1 MSLTLIDFV
10 RQLADDMVLAPIYR
24 KGAVMRS
31 GASAKGKN
39 PHEDALDRN
48 LDKHD
53 AALLIEKSP
62 KTLTAVGLWTGVRG
76 NGYVILDVDRNLS
89 ALKKKWGDALQGA
102 PVITSTKKNAA
113 KYIFRVPEALW
124 TDVDGFGL
132 SEETG
137 NSYEVLWGGQG
148 LRQGLIYGAYPGSL
162 DGKAPEGSYGFVGD
176 PDDIPTAPDFL
187 IAEMKAAKAK
197 EGKGFI
203 SNRRALDVSDRTE
216 DEIAEIVQE
225 CLNVIPHKGVGSN
238 EEWVK
243 IGMAIHSVL
252 PGDLGLTLWSA
263 WSAKDPEFADEWKKG
278 NPCQGRWESFK
289 AGGIS
294 LGTLIWLADRVD
306 PKRARFSASS
316 KAIVEAAEAAL
327 PPARGLSHQQII
339 DEAKRIQ
346 TLDNPSEANHRM
358 SQLARAA
365 EYMDRAAIE
374 KLLLDQLTYERRID
388 RMTVGELLERDFNRG
403 YIIPDVLPS
412 PSVVLLYG
420 PGGEGKSMSA
430 WTIAKHVATGT
441 PFVVRGRLMPVKK
454 GPVLILNGDQS
465 LPQIQEQLQE
475 VGMPADAPVH
485 IQPNWH
491 LKYMNRFCELMD
503 EIKPALVLIDSLIGC
518 SGGAAFDENKSEFAS
533 PLYWLSN
540 YNGSAFPATT
550 VMIIHHANK
559 QGGFRGTSA
568 IRDAVDETWALKRP
582 SKEQM
587 EQDPSTRHTRF
598 ITVEKSRSGRSG
610 TSLAMRMESD
620 LTFSISDATPEI
632 DETKTTPDAIIDRV
646 LMKIRTIYPRT
657 ITRSELNVDSLVG
670 GNVEGIRKSL
680 QRLEKRGLISA
691 VTAPGTKR
699 EKSYQAVLSR
709 ARGEGTKPVPSDNN
723 PSPGTDL
730 TWDKGWDNPPKSQ
743 TCPTSEVKW
752 DNTPETAPVPPS
764 CPTPE
769 ASGGAESGSVGQSGE
784 YPPAREAESERTR
797 EELDTLSTNAWNQWD
812 V

>member
-1 MSLTLIDFV
+1 
-10 RQLADDMVLAPIYR
+10 
-24 KGAVMRS
+24 MRS

-176 PDDIPTAPDFL
+176 PDSIPTAPDFL

-252 PGDLGLTLWSA
+252 PNDLGLTLWSA

-316 KAIVEAAEAAL
+316 KAIVESAEAFVAQNNRVSTL
-327 PPARGLSHQQII
+327 EHKQII
-339 DEAKRIQ
+339 EEYRRIRHIK
-346 TLDNPSEANHRM
+346 NPSEKNHRIN
-358 SQLARAA
+358 QLAEAGGYRDVLRLRKMLREQRIFERDQDVITAG
-365 EYMDRAAIE
+365 D
-374 KLLLDQLTYERRID
+374 LLS
-388 RMTVGELLERDFNRG
+388 MDFNRG
-403 YIIPDVLPS
+403 YIIPDILPS

-441 PFVVRGRLMPVKK
+441 PFVVRGRPMPVKR

-465 LPQIQEQLQE
+465 LPQLQEQLEE
-475 VGMPADAPVH
+475 VAMPVNAPV
-485 IQPNWH
+485 I
-491 LKYMNRFCELMD
+491 
-503 EIKPALVLIDSLIGC
+503 IKNSFSLQNEEMFIDLVEKHRPSLVLIDSLIGC
-518 SGGAAFDENKSEFAS
+518 SGGEAFDENKSDFAE
-533 PLYWLSN
+533 PLYWLSSS
-540 YNGSAFPATT
+540 NGSEFPATT
-550 VMIIHHANK
+550 VIIIHHANK

-582 SKEQM
+582 SKEQV
-587 EQDPSTRHTRF
+587 EEDPSTRHTRF

-610 TSLAMRMESD
+610 TFLAMRMESD
-620 LTFSISDATPEI
+620 LTFSINDATPEV

-646 LMKIRTIYPRT
+646 LMRIRTIYPRT
-657 ITRSELNVDSLVG
+657 MTKSELNVDSLVG
-670 GNVEGIRKSL
+670 GNVGAIKKAL

-691 VTAPGTKR
+691 VTAPGKKR
-699 EKSYQAVLSR
+699 EKNYQAVLSHT
-709 ARGEGTKPVPSDNN
+709 RGEVTKPVPPNNN

-730 TWDKGWDNPPKSQ
+730 RGDKRGDKPSKSE
-743 TCPTSEVKW
+743 TCPPYAVEG
-752 DNTPETAPVPPS
+752 DNTPGTAPVPPS
-764 CPTPE
+764 CPPSKP
-769 ASGGAESGSVGQSGE
+769 SGGAESGLRGQSGE
-784 YPPAREAESERTR
+784 YPPAREADSERTR
-797 EELDTLSTNAWNQWD
+797 EELDALRTNAWNQWD